1 MDDLFPLPY
10 PKFSPKQAEAWVP
23 LAYQLALRSLPLRDI
38 AAKFRCHPSTIR
50 DSEEVMEAIK
60 AGHADHRLAIENA
73 LFQDAMLNPM
83 SFEDP
88 MERAT
93 IRTVRSTALKILK
106 NSIDKKE
113 EFVPPAEQEKLRRL
127 SDAELEKALLE
138 FKNSTTG

>member
-1 MDDLFPLPY
+1 MDDHFTLPY
-10 PKFSPKQAEAWVP
+10 PKFSTKQSEAWVP
-23 LAYQLALRSLPLRDI
+23 LAYQLALRSLPIRDI
-38 AAKFRCHPSTIR
+38 AAKFRCHPQTIR
-50 DSEEVMEAIK
+50 DSDEIMEAIR

-93 IRTVRSTALKILK
+93 IRTVRANALKILK

-113 EFVPPAEQEKLRRL
+113 EFVPAAEQEKLRRL
-127 SDAELEKALLE
+127 SDAELELE
-138 FKNSTTG
+138 LQKFRNSTTG